1 MNNVLSDD
9 VIAAIS
15 TPVGTGGIGI
25 VRLSG
30 AESLQV
36 ADRVFVS
43 PSGKSVTSFPSHT
56 IHYGHVLGGDGAVID
71 EVMLTVMR
79 APKTYTRE
87 DIVEINCHG
96 GNVVV
101 GMVLQAVIDAGARL
115 ADPGEF
121 TQRAFVNGRIDLP
134 QAEAVMDVIDAK
146 TEAGVSYSLNQLSG
160 GLSKK
165 YQGIDDE
172 LLHLLTYIDAALD
185 YPEYDVEEVT
195 ENELDQNI
203 HHMIDEIDDLLQSA
217 KVGKVVRDGIDTVI
231 LGEPNVGKSSLMN
244 KLLHEEKALVT
255 NIPGTTRDT
264 IEDYLNIGGV
274 PFHIIDTAGIRETD
288 DVIEKMGV
296 ERAKQMVNQAELV
309 LYIEDVSRETSNGD
323 QKWMSLLEGKKV
335 LHIYNKSDL
344 IDEDDQAS
352 LKDHLSD
359 NQIVLSVKSE
369 EGLQTLKQKMVEMAV
384 GSDSVVRK
392 DDPIV
397 SNVRHISLLK
407 QVRQNLESAL
417 ESMAMGMSV
426 DIVAIDLK
434 DALDNLRK
442 ITGQSLGDDIID
454 QIFANFCLGK

>member
-56 IHYGHVLGGDGAVID
+56 IHYGHVVGGDGAVID

-101 GMVLQAVIDAGARL
+101 GMVLQAVIDVGARL

-121 TQRAFVNGRIDLP
+121 TQRAFVNGRIDLS

>member
-15 TPVGTGGIGI
+15 TPVGNGGIGI

-36 ADRVFVS
+36 ADRVFTS

-56 IHYGHVLGGDGAVID
+56 IHYGHVVGGDGAVID

-87 DIVEINCHG
+87 EIVEINCHG

-121 TQRAFVNGRIDLP
+121 TQRAFVNGRIDLS

>member
-36 ADRVFVS
+36 ADRVFMS

-56 IHYGHVLGGDGAVID
+56 IHYGHVVGRDGAVID

-121 TQRAFVNGRIDLP
+121 TQRAFVNGRIDLS

-195 ENELDQNI
+195 EQELDQNI
-203 HHMIDEIDDLLQSA
+203 HHMIDEIDELLQSA

-359 NQIVLSVKSE
+359 NQIVLSVKRE
-369 EGLQTLKQKMVEMAV
+369 EGLQTLKHKMVEMAV

>member
-36 ADRVFVS
+36 ADRVFTS

-121 TQRAFVNGRIDLP
+121 TQRAFVNGRIDLS

>member
-56 IHYGHVLGGDGAVID
+56 IHYGHVVGRDGAVID

-121 TQRAFVNGRIDLP
+121 TQRAFVNGRIDLS

-160 GLSKK
+160 SLSKK

-195 ENELDQNI
+195 EQELDQNI
-203 HHMIDEIDDLLQSA
+203 HHMIDEIDELLQSA

-359 NQIVLSVKSE
+359 NQIVLSVKRE
-369 EGLQTLKQKMVEMAV
+369 EGLQTLKHKMVEMAV

>member
-56 IHYGHVLGGDGAVID
+56 IHYGHVVGRDGAVID

-87 DIVEINCHG
+87 EIVEINCHG

-121 TQRAFVNGRIDLP
+121 TQRAFVNGRIDLS

-146 TEAGVSYSLNQLSG
+146 TEGGVSYSLNQLSG

>member
-15 TPVGTGGIGI
+15 TPVGNGGIGI

-36 ADRVFVS
+36 ADRVFTS

-56 IHYGHVLGGDGAVID
+56 IHYGHVVGGDGAVID

-87 DIVEINCHG
+87 EIVEINCHG

-121 TQRAFVNGRIDLP
+121 TQRAFVNGRIDLS

-369 EGLQTLKQKMVEMAV
+369 EGLQTLKHKMVEMAV

>member
-36 ADRVFVS
+36 ADRVFTS

-121 TQRAFVNGRIDLP
+121 TQRAFVNGRIDLS

-369 EGLQTLKQKMVEMAV
+369 EGLQTLKHKMVEMAV

>member
-56 IHYGHVLGGDGAVID
+56 IHYGHVVGRDGAVID

-121 TQRAFVNGRIDLP
+121 TQRAFVNGRIDLS

-195 ENELDQNI
+195 EQELDQNI
-203 HHMIDEIDDLLQSA
+203 HHMIDEIDELLQSA

-359 NQIVLSVKSE
+359 NQIVLSVKRE
-369 EGLQTLKQKMVEMAV
+369 EGLQTLKHKMVEMAV

-392 DDPIV
+392 DDPII

>member
-56 IHYGHVLGGDGAVID
+56 IHYGHVVGRDGAVID

-87 DIVEINCHG
+87 EIVEINCHG

-121 TQRAFVNGRIDLP
+121 TQRAFVNGRIDLS

-195 ENELDQNI
+195 EQELDQSI
-203 HHMIDEIDDLLQSA
+203 HHMIDEIDELLQSA

-369 EGLQTLKQKMVEMAV
+369 EGLQTLKHKMVEMAV

>member
-43 PSGKSVTSFPSHT
+43 PSGKSVTTFPSHT
-56 IHYGHVLGGDGAVID
+56 IHYGHVVGRDGAVID

-87 DIVEINCHG
+87 EIVEINCHG

-121 TQRAFVNGRIDLP
+121 TQRAFVNGRIDLS

-195 ENELDQNI
+195 EQELDQSI
-203 HHMIDEIDDLLQSA
+203 HHMIDEIDELLQSA

>member
-56 IHYGHVLGGDGAVID
+56 IHYGHVVGGDGAVID

-121 TQRAFVNGRIDLP
+121 TQRAFVNGRIDLS

>member
-15 TPVGTGGIGI
+15 TPVGNGGIGI

-36 ADRVFVS
+36 ADRVFTS

-56 IHYGHVLGGDGAVID
+56 IHYGHVVGGDGAVID

-87 DIVEINCHG
+87 EIVEINCHG

-121 TQRAFVNGRIDLP
+121 TQRAFVNGRIDLS

-335 LHIYNKSDL
+335 LHIYK
-344 IDEDDQAS
+344 IGRAS
-352 LKDHLSD
+352 C
-359 NQIVLSVKSE
+359 
-369 EGLQTLKQKMVEMAV
+369 
-384 GSDSVVRK
+384 RK
-392 DDPIV
+392 RV
-397 SNVRHISLLK
+397 
-407 QVRQNLESAL
+407 
-417 ESMAMGMSV
+417 
-426 DIVAIDLK
+426 
-434 DALDNLRK
+434 
-442 ITGQSLGDDIID
+442 
-454 QIFANFCLGK
+454 

>member
-25 VRLSG
+25 VRMSG
-30 AESLQV
+30 PDSLKV
-36 ADRVFVS
+36 ADRIFAS
-43 PSGKSVTSFPSHT
+43 PSGKKAASFASHT
-56 IHYGHVLGGDGAVID
+56 IHYGHVVGKDGEIID

-121 TQRAFVNGRIDLP
+121 TQRAFVNGRIDLS

-165 YQGIDDE
+165 YQGIDEE

-195 ENELDQNI
+195 EQELDQDI
-203 HHMIDEIDDLLQSA
+203 HHMMDEIDTLLQSA

-244 KLLHEEKALVT
+244 KLLREDKALVT

-264 IEDYLNIGGV
+264 IEDYINIGGV

-296 ERAKQMVNQAELV
+296 ERAKQMVSQAELV
-309 LYIEDVSRETSNGD
+309 LYIEDVSRETSED
-323 QKWMSLLEGKKV
+323 DKQWRALLAGKKV
-335 LHIYNKSDL
+335 LHIYNKVDL
-344 IDEDDQAS
+344 IDKSDQETM
-352 LKDHLSD
+352 KDRLD
-359 NQIVLSVKSE
+359 TNQIVLSVKNE
-369 EGLQTLKQKMVEMAV
+369 EGLQALKQKMVEMAV
-384 GSDSVVRK
+384 GSESAVRK
-392 DDPIV
+392 ADPIV

-407 QVRQNLESAL
+407 QVRQNLENAL
-417 ESMAMGMSV
+417 ESMTVGMSV

-454 QIFANFCLGK
+454 QIFAQFCLGK

>member
-56 IHYGHVLGGDGAVID
+56 IHYGHVVGRDGAVID

-87 DIVEINCHG
+87 EIVEINCHG

-121 TQRAFVNGRIDLP
+121 TQRAFVNGRIDLS

-146 TEAGVSYSLNQLSG
+146 TEGGVSYSLNQLSG

-195 ENELDQNI
+195 EHELDQNI
-203 HHMIDEIDDLLQSA
+203 HHMIDEIDELLQSA

>member
-56 IHYGHVLGGDGAVID
+56 IHYGHVVGRDGAVID

-121 TQRAFVNGRIDLP
+121 TQRAFVNGRIDLS

-160 GLSKK
+160 SLSKK

-195 ENELDQNI
+195 EQELDQNI
-203 HHMIDEIDDLLQSA
+203 HHMIDEIDELLQSA

-288 DVIEKMGV
+288 DVIERMGV

>member
-36 ADRVFVS
+36 ADRVFMS

-56 IHYGHVLGGDGAVID
+56 IHYGHVVGRDGAVID

-96 GNVVV
+96 GNIVV

-121 TQRAFVNGRIDLP
+121 TQRAFVNGRIDLS

-195 ENELDQNI
+195 EQELDQNI
-203 HHMIDEIDDLLQSA
+203 HHMIDEIDELLQSA

-352 LKDHLSD
+352 LKDHLND

-369 EGLQTLKQKMVEMAV
+369 EGLQTLKHKMVEMAV

>member
-30 AESLQV
+30 AESFQV

-56 IHYGHVLGGDGAVID
+56 IHYGHVVGRDGAVID

-121 TQRAFVNGRIDLP
+121 TQRAFVNGRIDLS

-195 ENELDQNI
+195 EQELDQNI
-203 HHMIDEIDDLLQSA
+203 HHMIDEIDELLQSA

-288 DVIEKMGV
+288 DVIERMGV

-369 EGLQTLKQKMVEMAV
+369 EGIQTLKHKMVEMAV

>member
-1 MNNVLSDD
+1 MNNVLNDD

-25 VRLSG
+25 VRMSG
-30 AESLQV
+30 ADALKV

-43 PSGKSVTSFPSHT
+43 PSGKTAASFASHT
-56 IHYGHVLGGDGAVID
+56 VHYGHVVGKDGKIID

-121 TQRAFVNGRIDLP
+121 TQRAFVNGRIDLS

-165 YQGIDDE
+165 YHGIDEE

-195 ENELDQNI
+195 ERELDQDI
-203 HHMIDEIDDLLQSA
+203 HHMMDEIDALLQSA

-244 KLLHEEKALVT
+244 KLLREDKALVT

-264 IEDYLNIGGV
+264 IEDYINIGGV

-296 ERAKQMVNQAELV
+296 ERAKQMVSQAELV
-309 LYIEDVSRETSNGD
+309 LYIEDVSRETSED
-323 QKWMSLLEGKKV
+323 DIQWRELLEGKKV
-335 LHIYNKSDL
+335 LHIYNKADL
-344 IDEDDQAS
+344 IDKGDQEMM
-352 LKDHLSD
+352 KDRLNT
-359 NQIVLSVKSE
+359 NQIVLSVKNE
-369 EGLQTLKQKMVEMAV
+369 EGLQALKQKMVELAV
-384 GSDSVVRK
+384 GSESAVRK
-392 DDPIV
+392 ADPIV

-407 QVRQNLESAL
+407 QVRRNLENAL
-417 ESMAMGMSV
+417 ESMTIGMSV
-426 DIVAIDLK
+426 DIIAIDLK

-454 QIFANFCLGK
+454 QIFAQFCLGK

>member
-56 IHYGHVLGGDGAVID
+56 IHYGHVVGRDGAVID

-121 TQRAFVNGRIDLP
+121 TQRAFVNGRIDLS

-160 GLSKK
+160 SLSKK

-195 ENELDQNI
+195 EQELDQNI
-203 HHMIDEIDDLLQSA
+203 HHMIDEIDELLQSA

-288 DVIEKMGV
+288 DVIERMGV

-344 IDEDDQAS
+344 IDENDQAS
-352 LKDHLSD
+352 LKDHLSG

-369 EGLQTLKQKMVEMAV
+369 EGIQTLKHKMVEMAV

>member
-1 MNNVLSDD
+1 
-9 VIAAIS
+9 
-15 TPVGTGGIGI
+15 
-25 VRLSG
+25 
-30 AESLQV
+30 
-36 ADRVFVS
+36 
-43 PSGKSVTSFPSHT
+43 
-56 IHYGHVLGGDGAVID
+56 
-71 EVMLTVMR
+71 
-79 APKTYTRE
+79 
-87 DIVEINCHG
+87 
-96 GNVVV
+96 
-101 GMVLQAVIDAGARL
+101 
-115 ADPGEF
+115 
-121 TQRAFVNGRIDLP
+121 
-134 QAEAVMDVIDAK
+134 
-146 TEAGVSYSLNQLSG
+146 
-160 GLSKK
+160 
-165 YQGIDDE
+165 
-172 LLHLLTYIDAALD
+172 
-185 YPEYDVEEVT
+185 
-195 ENELDQNI
+195 
-203 HHMIDEIDDLLQSA
+203 MIDEIDDLLQSA